1 MCVHVCVYGSLMT
14 DILCS
19 FLDAK
24 DATSLE
30 YKIDTFSSVY
40 KKLTGK
46 EVVFEF
52 SNASLE

>member
-1 MCVHVCVYGSLMT
+1 MDFNFLFS
-14 DILCS
+14 IFS

-30 YKIDTFSSVY
+30 YKIDTFSAVY

-52 SNASLE
+52 SPASLEF